1 MSNLFPSFHIYIDR
15 SKEASSEGD
24 DFDQNAAFFTKVVSK
39 KKKAGTVPETTSGGK
54 NKSNKETKK
63 EEEVSLRI
71 NFSEILE
78 GGGGA
83 CSFLSLTCKCWLV

>member
-1 MSNLFPSFHIYIDR
+1 MCSFISPILLSLLYR

-39 KKKAGTVPETTSGGK
+39 KKKAGNVPETTTGGK
-54 NKSNKETKK
+54 TKSNKESKK

-71 NFSEILE
+71 NVLFTDRSNFNGNSVI
-78 GGGGA
+78 
-83 CSFLSLTCKCWLV
+83 